1 MSRPAS
7 RLTSEYRCGA
17 SCWDLGKIF
26 DEPAACTHTREN
38 DKEGSGGSKQSNEH
52 GNKQNN
58 NANQVQ
64 KITVDQ
70 DSGDVTLWIEG
81 SGVSIGSIN
90 TGNLANVSA
99 NQSADQ

>member
-7 RLTSEYRCGA
+7 RLTSEYRCCA

-38 DKEGSGGSKQSNEH
+38 QKEGSGGSKQS
-52 GNKQNN
+52 NKQNN

-90 TGNLANVSA
+90 TGNSANVSA